1 MADIPSSGSP
11 GWECMTLSSHS
22 VILQP
27 VRDPVGLPSLGDPE
41 YGSCCYYC
49 CNLNLSWE
57 EKLLSKTRGRLLAM
71 PQCLVDGQGP
81 TRVPL
86 SGSGPQLRKP
96 RDSRTQS
103 RSGSEKR
110 WEKQIHELVYKS
122 EHLFI
127 NGLRE
132 KFLLRGHEHA
142 CLQVS
147 IFFSL

>member
-1 MADIPSSGSP
+1 
-11 GWECMTLSSHS
+11 
-22 VILQP
+22 
-27 VRDPVGLPSLGDPE
+27 
-41 YGSCCYYC
+41 
-49 CNLNLSWE
+49 
-57 EKLLSKTRGRLLAM
+57 M
-71 PQCLVDGQGP
+71 PHCLVDGQGP

-132 KFLLRGHEHA
+132 KFLLQGHEHV